1 VSGPAAGLTVIVFD
15 AIQRFGI
22 EMLGLI
28 VLIAGALQLAAGGL
42 GLAQWFRAVSPAVIK
57 GMLTGIGVLIL
68 ASQFHVMVDDAP
80 KGSGLQNLI
89 SIPGAVAKGIG
100 IPTLAERDE
109 RLFRTHALRDLG
121 ELHRRQAALA
131 TRMAELHPEHPEDP
145 TLEAAHGAHVESVA
159 ADVTL
164 LAAEQELIA
173 AKVRAIADQ
182 LDRFAPK
189 QNGARS
195 AMMRS
200 AGDAAVE
207 ACHEA
212 LDDLKAGHPRVA
224 LGRAPN
230 GKSLTVNPGIVSAA
244 SRMSGKGIQ
253 LDAKLNYGNVGGPV
267 VDHEGRLVAVSCKI
281 DVKYASVYG
290 QNSGVGFAIT
300 HDRFTALLADL
311 KAGKSEAE
319 PRRPFL
325 GIQADTKSTKEGVEL
340 ESVQAG
346 GAAEKAG
353 IKARDVIVEFDGK
366 KIGAFDELRES
377 IMRKSAGDKVKVKVV
392 RGEETIEFDCTLGW
406 APGE

>member
-1 VSGPAAGLTVIVFD
+1 VVAIKVDREPEAAPKAAPVPGLRGRFGMPGEDVFARRPAAWCSGVIVEPDGVILTTWFNVSGKVKSVKVQLHDGRELD
-15 AIQRFGI
+15 AKI
-22 EMLGLI
+22 LGYN
-28 VLIAGALQLAAGGL
+28 GTYDLAAIKVEAEGL
-42 GLAQWFRAVSPAVIK
+42 
-57 GMLTGIGVLIL
+57 
-68 ASQFHVMVDDAP
+68 
-80 KGSGLQNLI
+80 
-89 SIPGAVAKGIG
+89 
-100 IPTLAERDE
+100 PTLK
-109 RLFRTHALRDLG
+109 
-121 ELHRRQAALA
+121 
-131 TRMAELHPEHPEDP
+131 P
-145 TLEAAHGAHVESVA
+145 
-159 ADVTL
+159 
-164 LAAEQELIA
+164 
-173 AKVRAIADQ
+173 
-182 LDRFAPK
+182 
-189 QNGARS
+189 AR
-195 AMMRS
+195 
-200 AGDAAVE
+200 
-207 ACHEA
+207 
-212 LDDLKAGHPRVA
+212 LDDLKAGHPLVA

-267 VDHEGRLVAVSCKI
+267 VDHEGRLVAVSCKV